1 MRVSC
6 VVVEINHKTP
16 TMNNRNFFSNSHF
29 HCDPQ
34 LSQHVDTSLTRIA
47 CSSQTVPIL
56 PTNGFNANIWSFSGI
71 FGAGSL
77 ATGPSSC
84 ENENEKSTVAEPQP
98 IYAWMKKKRGK
109 TEQKEETTEDLKPFV
124 DSKRKRKAYSNAQ
137 ILELEKEFHFNRYLC
152 RPRRIEIANSLKLT
166 ERQVKVW
173 FQNRR
178 MKLKKDE
185 KVKEE
190 REEKEKTNSLIYSQ
204 GNHNDAVPP
213 SSARQFGLQ
222 PFQVGFTIPLNGD
235 ILQV

>member
-1 MRVSC
+1 M
-6 VVVEINHKTP
+6 
-16 TMNNRNFFSNSHF
+16 
-29 HCDPQ
+29 
-34 LSQHVDTSLTRIA
+34 
-47 CSSQTVPIL
+47 
-56 PTNGFNANIWSFSGI
+56 
-71 FGAGSL
+71 
-77 ATGPSSC
+77 
-84 ENENEKSTVAEPQP
+84 
-98 IYAWMKKKRGK
+98 
-109 TEQKEETTEDLKPFV
+109 
-124 DSKRKRKAYSNAQ
+124 
-137 ILELEKEFHFNRYLC
+137 
-152 RPRRIEIANSLKLT
+152 
-166 ERQVKVW
+166 KVW